1 MRVLFGAALMA
12 AAVIAAPSV
21 NAENVD
27 LSTITC
33 KQFGSLS
40 KDNIAVYITWLD
52 GYYKEESDPPVID
65 FDSFQKNS
73 QALGE
78 YCGKHPDEGL
88 ITAADQSFGK
98 KKK

>member
-1 MRVLFGAALMA
+1 MRLPFAAALIA
-12 AAVIAAPSV
+12 AAVMAALS
-21 NAENVD
+21 ASAADVD
-27 LSTITC
+27 LSTISC
-33 KQFGSLS
+33 KQFVALD

-52 GYYKEESDPPVID
+52 GYYKEENDPPIIN

-78 YCGKHPDEGL
+78 YCGSHPDEGL